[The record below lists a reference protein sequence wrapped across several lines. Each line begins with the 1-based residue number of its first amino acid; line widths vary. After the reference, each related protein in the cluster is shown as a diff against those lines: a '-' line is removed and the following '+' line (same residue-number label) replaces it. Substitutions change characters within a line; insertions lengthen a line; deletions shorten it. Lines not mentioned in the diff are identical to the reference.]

1 MNAIVSHPLTKTVS
15 QEIPAP
21 VCPWPN
27 NPRLRTLVVVPC
39 YNEARR
45 FNNEAFACFM
55 AGHPDVDFIFVN
67 DGSTDA
73 TDERLEAFRAHWP
86 QRVTV
91 LNLVRNAGKAEAVRL
106 GLLYACDQGVTR
118 VAYWDAD
125 LATPL
130 EAIPDFIR
138 AFDRF
143 SETHVVFGARR
154 QMLGHRIERR
164 LSRRIVSRLCA
175 FMARLALDLPIRD
188 SQCGAK
194 MLRNSPALRRALS
207 EPFTAGWLFD
217 VELFM
222 RLKDNLGLD
231 RHKYAF
237 YEHPLAEWDEVP
249 GSKVTARAIAKSGLE
264 MLKLIARSRFGMRF
278 APKQVTVPVEVLVPV
293 PVPVSQRR

>member
-1 MNAIVSHPLTKTVS
+1 MNAVVSHLLTQEMP
-15 QEIPAP
+15 QEIISPA
-21 VCPWPN
+21 CPWPS
-27 NPRLRTLVVVPC
+27 NPRLRTLVVAPC

-45 FNNEAFACFM
+45 FNADAFAYFM
-55 AGHPDVDFIFVN
+55 QRTPDVDFIFVN

-73 TDERLEAFRAHWP
+73 TQERLNAFRAEWP
-86 QRVTV
+86 NRVTI
-91 LNLVRNAGKAEAVRL
+91 LTLARNAGKAEAVRQ

-130 EAIPDFIR
+130 EALPDFIR

-143 SETHVVFGARR
+143 TKTHVVFGARR

-164 LSRRIVSRLCA
+164 LSRRIVSRMCA
-175 FMARLALDLPIRD
+175 FMARLALDLPIGD

-194 MLRNSPALRRALS
+194 MLRNSPALRRALA

-222 RLKDNLGLD
+222 RLKDNLGLN

-237 YEHPLAEWDEVP
+237 YEQPLAEWDEVP
-249 GSKVTARAIAKSGLE
+249 GSKVTAKAIAKSGVE
-264 MLKLIARSRFGMRF
+264 MLKLIARSRLGVRF
-278 APKQVTVPVEVLVPV
+278 TTKSLSVPAEIALPAVPKE
-293 PVPVSQRR
+293 